1 MVESQRIDYPVE
13 QTLRPILRRSPQF
26 QGLQYIL

>member
-1 MVESQRIDYPVE
+1 MVESQRIEYPVE
-13 QTLRPILRRSPQF
+13 QRPILPRSPQF